1 MLRSTIAAALV
12 ALSVAAPL
20 PAFADPF
27 PSRPVH
33 LIVAYSPGGTGDV
46 VARVIADKL
55 GGALGQSTVVEN
67 RAGASGAIGAQAVLN
82 STPDGHTLLLGQ
94 TAEIA
99 VNQYWIK
106 GLTYDPANLMPVALA
121 TVVPLALAVPASAPY
136 STLADML
143 KTLASSDKKFSFASA
158 GTGTPGHIAGEYL
171 SAKLP
176 GRLVHVPYKGAGP
189 ALNDLIGNHVDMYF
203 PGFPA
208 AMPLVKAG
216 TLKVLAVSSAQRSQ
230 AAPEIPTVAEVT
242 GIGDFDLTLWQGF
255 FAPLLEHWHEFYL
268 LIGTAAAALV
278 ALLFVAASVGAG
290 LLSHHADGPTRT
302 YVSPIAFH
310 FTSAFFV
317 SAAALVPS
325 HTRLTLGAMV
335 GLNAV
340 AGMIYAAFVL
350 RRLFTDDISDLADRV
365 CYGILPLAD
374 SAAVLWR
381 APLA

>member
-1 MLRSTIAAALV
+1 MLRSIIAAPLV
-12 ALSVAAPL
+12 ALSIAASL
-20 PAFADPF
+20 PACAEPF
-27 PSRPVH
+27 PNKTVH

-46 VARVIADKL
+46 VARVIADRL
-55 GGALGQSTVVEN
+55 GTALGQSVVVEN

-94 TAEIA
+94 TAEIV

-106 GLTYDPANLMPVALA
+106 GLTYDPASLMPVALA
-121 TVVPLALAVPASAPY
+121 TVVPLALSVPASAPY

-143 KTLASSDKKFSFASA
+143 KTLSSSDQKFSFASA

-189 ALNDLIGNHVDMYF
+189 ALNDLIGSHVDMYF

-255 FAPLLEHWHEFYL
+255 FAPKGTPGEVIARLNGEINKILAEPEVRQR
-268 LIGTAAAALV
+268 LIDAGANVVPLSLDAFAT
-278 ALLFVAASVGAG
+278 FVKNESEKYE
-290 LLSHHADGPTRT
+290 R
-302 YVSPIAFH
+302 IIK
-310 FTSAFFV
+310 
-317 SAAALVPS
+317 
-325 HTRLTLGAMV
+325 LTGV
-335 GLNAV
+335 K
-340 AGMIYAAFVL
+340 
-350 RRLFTDDISDLADRV
+350 SE
-365 CYGILPLAD
+365 
-374 SAAVLWR
+374 
-381 APLA
+381 

>member
-1 MLRSTIAAALV
+1 MLRSIIAASLV
-12 ALSVAAPL
+12 ALSIAASL
-20 PAFADPF
+20 PACAEPF
-27 PSRPVH
+27 PNKTVH

-46 VARVIADKL
+46 VARVIADRL
-55 GGALGQSTVVEN
+55 GTALGQSVVVEN

-94 TAEIA
+94 TAEIV

-106 GLTYDPANLMPVALA
+106 GLTYDPASLMPVALA
-121 TVVPLALAVPASAPY
+121 TVVPLALSVPASAPY

-143 KTLASSDKKFSFASA
+143 KTLSSSDQKFSFASA

-189 ALNDLIGNHVDMYF
+189 ALNDLIGSHVDMYF

-255 FAPLLEHWHEFYL
+255 FAPKGTPGEVIARLNGEINKILAEPEVRQR
-268 LIGTAAAALV
+268 LIDAGANVVPLSLDAFAT
-278 ALLFVAASVGAG
+278 FVKNESEKYE
-290 LLSHHADGPTRT
+290 R
-302 YVSPIAFH
+302 IIK
-310 FTSAFFV
+310 
-317 SAAALVPS
+317 
-325 HTRLTLGAMV
+325 LTGV
-335 GLNAV
+335 K
-340 AGMIYAAFVL
+340 
-350 RRLFTDDISDLADRV
+350 SE
-365 CYGILPLAD
+365 
-374 SAAVLWR
+374 
-381 APLA
+381 

>member
-1 MLRSTIAAALV
+1 MFCSIMAAALV
-12 ALSVAAPL
+12 ALSLVASL
-20 PAFADPF
+20 PASAQPF
-27 PSRPVH
+27 PNRPIH

-46 VARVIADKL
+46 VARVIADRL
-55 GGALGQSTVVEN
+55 GTALGQSIVVEN

-82 STPDGHTLLLGQ
+82 ATPDGHTLLLGQ

-121 TVVPLALAVPASAPY
+121 TVVPLALAVPAGAPY

-189 ALNDLIGNHVDMYF
+189 ALNDLIGSHVDMYF

-216 TLKVLAVSSAQRSQ
+216 SLKVLAVSSAQRSQ

-255 FAPLLEHWHEFYL
+255 FAPKGTPAEVIARLNGAINKILAEPEVRQR
-268 LIGTAAAALV
+268 LIDA
-278 ALLFVAASVGAG
+278 GANVVP
-290 LLSHHADGPTRT
+290 LSLDG
-302 YVSPIAFH
+302 F
-310 FTSAFFV
+310 
-317 SAAALVPS
+317 
-325 HTRLTLGAMV
+325 
-335 GLNAV
+335 
-340 AGMIYAAFVL
+340 AAFVKDESEKYERIIKL
-350 RRLFTDDISDLADRV
+350 TGVKSE
-365 CYGILPLAD
+365 
-374 SAAVLWR
+374 
-381 APLA
+381 